1 MEFKIEL
8 KKIFKKYQINLSDEQ
23 CESFE
28 KYYNLLIEWNKKFNL
43 TSITDRDEVILK
55 HFLDSCVTTMMI
67 NDNSYIIDIGAGAGF
82 PSIPL
87 KILNPTLKLVLVDSV
102 NKKIT
107 FLNEIIKQLNLKN
120 TIAIHE
126 RIEDIAHKEIYREKF
141 DYVVSRAVASLNT
154 LSEYAL
160 PFLKLDGI
168 FLAYKSFDVESEIN
182 NSKNA
187 ITLLGGKLENI
198 IIKNLENLSRKI
210 VVIKKINLT
219 QKLYPRS
226 KNKPRTNPL

>member
-55 HFLDSCVTTMMI
+55 HFLDSCVTIMMI

>member
-55 HFLDSCVTTMMI
+55 HFLDSCVTIMMI

-187 ITLLGGKLENI
+187 IALLGGKLENI

>member
-8 KKIFKKYQINLSDEQ
+8 KKIFKKHQINLSDEQ

-43 TSITDRDEVILK
+43 TSITERDEVILK
-55 HFLDSCVTTMMI
+55 HFLDSCVTIMMI

-187 ITLLGGKLENI
+187 IALLGGKLENI